1 MKLIAQITAAFCS
14 LLVFLFAASSSAG
27 TAGDLPRVF
36 AADTQNLVA
45 AKSRL
50 AAGDPALP
58 PILHQLLSEAD
69 KDLAMKPLS
78 VMGKD
83 QVPPSGDKH
92 DYMSQ
97 APYFWRDTNSPDGSY
112 IRRDGQRNPESE
124 ENSDAGHL
132 GKTCHAT
139 HTLALAFYFTGDEKY
154 AAKAT
159 ELLRIWFLNTDTRM
173 NPNLNFGQGVPG
185 EVTGRPEGLISARGL
200 VDVVDAIGL
209 LAGSHA
215 WTAADQQGMVAW
227 VSRYFTWLTTSKI
240 GLGEAAASNN
250 HGTFYDVQATALAL
264 FIGQTGAAQKIL
276 RTAETRRI
284 ASQIK
289 PDGRMPRE
297 LSRTLSFNYSVFN
310 LEALME
316 LAGLGEKAGVDLWH
330 YQTTDGRSLEKA
342 VEFMAQFADPKRVWP
357 YQQIHAP
364 NRSELDELLL
374 RAVPHYPQSP
384 LDDALKFVNGE
395 KFADDPARLYLNL
408 AQLPANK

>member
-1 MKLIAQITAAFCS
+1 MFT
-14 LLVFLFAASSSAG
+14 ASSSAG
-27 TAGDLPRVF
+27 PAGDLPRVF
-36 AADTQNLVA
+36 AADPQTLVA

-58 PILHQLLSEAD
+58 PILHQLLAEAD

-78 VMGKD
+78 VMDKD

-97 APYFWRDTNSPDGSY
+97 APYFWRDTNSPDGNY

-132 GKTCHAT
+132 GKTCHAA

-154 AAKAT
+154 AVKAT
-159 ELLRIWFLNTDTRM
+159 ELIRVWFLNADTRM

-215 WTAADQQGMVAW
+215 WTADDQQGMVAW
-227 VSRYFTWLTTSKI
+227 VGQYFEWITTSKI

-284 ASQIK
+284 ASQIR

-316 LAGLGEKAGVDLWH
+316 LAGLGEKVGVDLWH
-330 YQTTDGRSLEKA
+330 YQTPDGRSLEKA
-342 VEFMAQFADPKRVWP
+342 AEFMAQFADPKRGWL
-357 YQQIHAP
+357 YQQIHKP
-364 NRSELDELLL
+364 NHSELDELLL
-374 RAVPHYPQSP
+374 RAVPHYPHSP
-384 LDDALKFVNGE
+384 LVDALKFVNGVR
-395 KFADDPARLYLNL
+395 FAGDPARLYLNM
-408 AQLPANK
+408 AQLPAAR